1 MLIAALGVISAAVLI
16 GLVLGALYMIKE
28 EPPTRVMLAGWAHGA
43 LGALGVT
50 LTLLA
55 LRGVPR
61 GVKQGAGS
69 VGWLSGTI
77 LSLTLAGGLLILI
90 IHLRRKQVPALL
102 IAMHATLGIAGYVM
116 LAAYFSMP
124 ISYGR

>member
-16 GLVLGALYMIKE
+16 GLVLGSLYMIKE
-28 EPPTRVMLAGWAHGA
+28 EPPPRVMLAGWAHGA
-43 LGALGVT
+43 LGALGVA

-69 VGWLSGTI
+69 FGWLSGTI
-77 LSLTLAGGLLILI
+77 LGLTLAGGLLILI
-90 IHLRRKQVPALL
+90 IHLRRKQVPTLL